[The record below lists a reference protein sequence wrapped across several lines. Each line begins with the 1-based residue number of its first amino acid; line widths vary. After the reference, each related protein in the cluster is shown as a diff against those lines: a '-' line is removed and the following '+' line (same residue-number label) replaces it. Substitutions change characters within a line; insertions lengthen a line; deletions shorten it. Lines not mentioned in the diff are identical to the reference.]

1 MSSRHCR
8 PHFPTTRTSMPKNS
22 RVCLGVSIACLVLFV
37 ANLVLGKLE
46 VSSRIDTNIHLD
58 GVPEFLLL
66 LVCVIFFVISTLLK
80 ERAEANNSH

>member
-1 MSSRHCR
+1 M
-8 PHFPTTRTSMPKNS
+8 FA
-22 RVCLGVSIACLVLFV
+22 V
-37 ANLVLGKLE
+37 NLVVGKME

-66 LVCVIFFVISTLLK
+66 LVAVMFFVISTLLK

>member
-1 MSSRHCR
+1 ML
-8 PHFPTTRTSMPKNS
+8 KNS
-22 RVCLGVSIACLVLFV
+22 RIYLIISISCIVLFAV
-37 ANLVLGKLE
+37 NLVVGKME

-66 LVCVIFFVISTLLK
+66 LVAVMFFVISTLLK

>member
-1 MSSRHCR
+1 ML
-8 PHFPTTRTSMPKNS
+8 KNS
-22 RVCLGVSIACLVLFV
+22 RIYLVISIACIVLFAV
-37 ANLVLGKLE
+37 NLVVGKME

-66 LVCVIFFVISTLLK
+66 LVAVMFFVISTLLK